1 MKNFFLVIQVFV
13 LFFFFF
19 PLEGVA
25 NERKLQASGT

>member
-13 LFFFFF
+13 LFFF